1 MSDGGSAFITQDS
14 LTSCGQEV
22 ARGGGC
28 LLGIPGGIKV
38 RTAAPEFSHL
48 GHTAAHYS
56 TDIIGST
63 ALTTFH
69 CTAPF

>member
-1 MSDGGSAFITQDS
+1 MSDEGSAFITQDS

-38 RTAAPEFSHL
+38 RTAAPEFSHF
-48 GHTAAHYS
+48 
-56 TDIIGST
+56 GSYRS
-63 ALTTFH
+63 ALQH
-69 CTAPF
+69 